1 MILFRQA
8 ALLARAALPLAALL
22 GFSRLATV
30 RADPPALEY
39 LYPAGFAR
47 GATTE
52 NVVIGGAADPW
63 PVTAW
68 VDHDGIQVSAE
79 KEKGR
84 LRIVV
89 GEDVP
94 PGVYFLRLSNDQGV
108 SPLRPFLVGAG
119 GEFKETEPNNGG
131 AEANVLEGPQTV
143 NGKLES
149 SSDVDQYRVTAEEG
163 QVLVASLLGNNV
175 LASPMD
181 AVLQVC
187 DSKGFVLAQNDDE
200 QGLDPQV
207 AFPVPRTGEYLV
219 RLFAF
224 PETPNSTIGF
234 SSAATYVYRLTI
246 TSEEF
251 VDHVMPL
258 AVTRT
263 APTRLVAQGWNLS
276 ADSSLGIEVNPVND
290 RQLLQ
295 PGILFP
301 GNLGLLTVV
310 DCESLVVDSDDPR
323 PIQMPVVITGRVARP
338 RSTNT
343 FILQGKKG
351 TPVVAR
357 IESRG
362 LGFPMDPLLQVLDM
376 EGKLLSEVDDVSNN
390 RDPVMTFSPPAD
402 GSYQLVVRDLHR
414 GGGFRFAYRLSVSEP
429 EADFSL
435 GLAADR
441 LVMKS
446 GEDLEVEVTIERIQ
460 GFKDEVELTVE
471 GLPEGISCPAVVSAG
486 EGDSAK
492 KVKLKFSG
500 SSPPFSG
507 PLKIVGK
514 AGERVRMAS
523 YAIPKMTIRR
533 NDPWL
538 SVVEA
543 GK

>member
-1 MILFRQA
+1 MTRFDVNAPPRHIVLALVFLMGLLTSA
-8 ALLARAALPLAALL
+8 ALH
-22 GFSRLATV
+22 
-30 RADPPALEY
+30 ADPPGLDY
-39 LYPAGFAR
+39 LFPAGFAR
-47 GATTE
+47 GTTTE
-52 NVVIGGAADPW
+52 HVTVGGATDPW
-63 PVTAW
+63 PVKCW
-68 VDHDGIQVSAE
+68 VDHDGIEVTAE
-79 KEKGR
+79 EEKGR
-84 LRIVV
+84 LTVVV
-89 GEDVP
+89 GTDVP
-94 PGVYFLRLSNDQGV
+94 VGVYFLRLSSDQGV
-108 SPLRPFLVGAG
+108 SSPRPFLVGG
-119 GEFKETEPNNGG
+119 VKETSEVEPNNNGKQ
-131 AEANVLEGPQTV
+131 ANLVEGPRTV
-143 NGKLES
+143 NGRLGS
-149 SSDVDQYRVTAEEG
+149 SSDVDQFRVKVEAG

-187 DSKGFVLAQNDDE
+187 DENGFILAQNDDE
-200 QGLDPQV
+200 QGLDPQL
-207 AFPVPRTGEYLV
+207 AFPVTRTGEYLV

-234 SSAATYVYRLTI
+234 SSAATYVYRLAI
-246 TSEEF
+246 TSQQF

-263 APTRLVAQGWNLS
+263 VSTRLVAQGWNLP
-276 ADSSLGIEVNPVND
+276 ADGSLGMEVEPADD

-295 PGILFP
+295 PGNLFP

-310 DCESLVVDSDDPR
+310 DCESLVVDSDEPR
-323 PIQMPVVITGRVARP
+323 PIQMPVVISGRVARP

-343 FILQGKKG
+343 FLLQGKKG

-357 IESRG
+357 IESRA
-362 LGFPMDPLLQVLDM
+362 LGFPMDPLLQMLDM
-376 EGKLLSEVDDVSNN
+376 EGKVLGEVDDVSNN
-390 RDPVMTFSPPAD
+390 RDPLLSFTPPAD
-402 GSYQLVVRDLHR
+402 GQYQLVVRDLHR
-414 GGGFRFAYRLSVSEP
+414 DGGFRFVYRLTVSEP
-429 EADFSL
+429 QADFSL
-435 GLAADR
+435 GLAADK

-460 GFKDEVELTVE
+460 GFKEEVELTVE
-471 GLPEGISCPAVVSAG
+471 GLPDGISCPAVISAG

-500 SSPPFSG
+500 SSPPLSG

-533 NDPWL
+533 DDPWL
-538 SVVEA
+538 SVIEA